1 MNYRPISCSTPST
14 TPTENPEAPELK
26 ADGGVSPEVWSFRS
40 YGRLPPWSLSGDDRV
55 TNVDHTPTA
64 V

>member
-1 MNYRPISCSTPST
+1 MNYHPISRSTPST

-26 ADGGVSPEVWSFRS
+26 ADGEVSPEVWSFRS
-40 YGRLPPWSLSGDDRV
+40 YGRLPLQSLSGHDRV
-55 TNVDHTPTA
+55 TNVDHTPTP